1 MSMSEHDSFKSLHKI
16 ILEFIK
22 VEHKNNN
29 TITHTHPLHVDQQ
42 QLGLTYN

>member
-1 MSMSEHDSFKSLHKI
+1 MSEHDSFKSLHKI

-29 TITHTHPLHVDQQ
+29 NTYTPLTCRSAATGFD
-42 QLGLTYN
+42 L